1 MQQFAMFCSRALA
14 VHAYYSEDIMKAPK
28 HQVQARR
35 LLLPGSNL
43 RECSMSRVITADE
56 KRRWGIGYAC
66 RPTFDVRLAPVTAFV
81 SFFFFGVQKS
91 THDVY
96 WRVKKCS
103 QSCVIAQIYA
113 SFFFLFL
120 CVRSVRFFAQL
131 RVKASNSTLNFTLVK
146 CSKTRQ
152 NVSHI
157 SLGSDKT

>member
-1 MQQFAMFCSRALA
+1 MEQFAMFCSWALA

-28 HQVQARR
+28 HQVQARH

-43 RECSMSRVITADE
+43 RECSVSRVITADE

-96 WRVKKCS
+96 RRVKKCS

-113 SFFFLFL
+113 SFFLFL

-131 RVKASNSTLNFTLVK
+131 CVKASNSTLNFTQVK
-146 CSKTRQ
+146 CSKNKMLVT
-152 NVSHI
+152 
-157 SLGSDKT
+157 SL